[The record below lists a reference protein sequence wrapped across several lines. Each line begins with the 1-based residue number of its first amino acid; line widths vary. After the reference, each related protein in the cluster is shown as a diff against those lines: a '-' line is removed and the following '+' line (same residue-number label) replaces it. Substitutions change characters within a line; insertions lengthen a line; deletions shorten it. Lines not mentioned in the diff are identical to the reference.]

1 MSRYF
6 EKMGI
11 GDGIEGGNEFN
22 NFALTNFL
30 RHFSAGHSIIEYIF
44 LKPCNLWTWYLEC
57 FDLEKIKKRSIHLLA
72 V

>member
-22 NFALTNFL
+22 NFALTKIL
-30 RHFSAGHSIIEYIF
+30 RYFSAGQSIIEYIF
-44 LKPCNLWTWYLEC
+44 LKAMKFVDVVFRVFW
-57 FDLEKIKKRSIHLLA
+57 S
-72 V
+72 